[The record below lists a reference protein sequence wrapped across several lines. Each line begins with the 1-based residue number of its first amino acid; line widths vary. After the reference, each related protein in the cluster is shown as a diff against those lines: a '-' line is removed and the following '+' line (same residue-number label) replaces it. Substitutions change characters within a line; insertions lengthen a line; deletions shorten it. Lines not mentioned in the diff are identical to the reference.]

1 MSDTLK
7 AWLDY
12 KKEEANDVCLIDE
25 KLVER
30 LINVLRGVIFPKY
43 FYCSEDPLE
52 EAKSLLEQLI
62 CSCSS
67 QGFKSE
73 IIDVFLAKLPIVDEL
88 LKQDIEAFVLGDPAA
103 NSEAEI
109 ILCYPG
115 LFAILVYR
123 LAHELALLNVPILP
137 RLMSEYAHSKTG
149 IDINPNAVIGHHFFI
164 DHGTGI
170 VIGETTTI
178 GNYVK
183 IYQGVTLGALSLRD
197 GSKLKGTK
205 RHPTILDYVTIYSSA
220 SIFGGETIIGPNVTI
235 GSNAY
240 ITSSVEANTVITKSG
255 KRNKV

>member
-1 MSDTLK
+1 MNDALSN
-7 AWLDY
+7 WLNG
-12 KKEEANDVCLIDE
+12 KKEEAKDACLIDE
-25 KLVER
+25 KLIEE
-30 LINVLRGVIFPKY
+30 LINVLRGVLFPKY
-43 FYCSEDPLE
+43 FYCPDNPLAT
-52 EAKSLLEQLI
+52 AKSFLEQLI

-67 QGFKSE
+67 QNYKVE
-73 IIDVFLAKLPIVDEL
+73 IIDAFLAQLPKIEEL

-123 LAHELALLNVPILP
+123 LAHELAILNVPILP
-137 RLMSEYAHSKTG
+137 RLMSEYAHNKTG

-170 VIGETTTI
+170 VIG
-178 GNYVK
+178 NYVK

-197 GSKLKGTK
+197 GSKLKGIK

-220 SIFGGETIIGPNVTI
+220 SIFGGETVIGPNVTI

-240 ITSSVEANTVITKSG
+240 ITSSVEANTIIAKSD